1 MTDYTVGI
9 KQNEIVGRVHSGL
22 QVVSSSAFTFLT
34 FSNIYQLWR
43 IELHLSHESLL
54 RLQYKASCYNK

>member
-1 MTDYTVGI
+1 MPNRTPSRKEQDAQVMTDYTVGT

-34 FSNIYQLWR
+34 FSNIYQL
-43 IELHLSHESLL
+43 
-54 RLQYKASCYNK
+54 